1 MLFDDQIA
9 WLLERR
15 DSAVGEALDHTV
27 LEAFALRPVGP
38 FPFGCMVRVVGK
50 DRAAVHL
57 DDLCLANT
65 CSRYCI

>member
-1 MLFDDQIA
+1 
-9 WLLERR
+9 
-15 DSAVGEALDHTV
+15 
-27 LEAFALRPVGP
+27 
-38 FPFGCMVRVVGK
+38 MVRVVGK